1 MGGIAGIKMARR
13 RRGSCI
19 PVGLALLA
27 APWLSVWGIGLAVL
41 WLATVVVLTW
51 LLRHH
56 AKRHAARHRADEQAL
71 RESEQHFRILTE
83 TGHDAIITI
92 DQTSRILFANRATER
107 IFGYSIDELVGR
119 PLTMLMPQPLRAAH
133 TSGLKRYLETGRR
146 GLSWAGIEFIG
157 LRKSGK
163 EVSLEISFREQW
175 NNGKRCFTG
184 IIRDITEQNL
194 AEKLQ
199 EGRSKVLER
208 LAGGASLQEVLASLA
223 QTAEDLKPEMLCSVL
238 LLDPDK
244 RRLRHCAAPRLPA
257 FYNDAID
264 GLEIGP
270 GVGSCGT
277 AAYSGR
283 RVIVQDVLTHPYW
296 KEYRELAQRAGLR
309 ACWSEP
315 IVSSTD
321 EILGTFAM
329 YYREARGPDQLD
341 LEFIKSAAQLAGIA
355 IERKQAETE
364 LKVSQAR
371 LRVADRLA
379 SIGTLTAGLGHDMNN
394 VLFPIRCRLDALD
407 WQRVP
412 ADLKD
417 LLEAT
422 GDTVTYLQQLCA
434 GLRLL
439 SVDPR
444 ETEATREVTSLASWW
459 SQVSPLI
466 TKVPDRV
473 RLESSFPDDLPPIQ
487 VAPHSL
493 TQTILNLTVNAGEAM
508 PNGGLIRI
516 RADQSRDQ
524 SLVRI
529 RVTDEGVGMTQRVRL
544 RAFDP
549 FFTTKKRSLST
560 GLGLSLV
567 HAIVT
572 SAGGAVELESEP
584 GRGTTVTLTFRI
596 ARGCGTP
603 AKALDRPGRC
613 RATVSL
619 GDQRIAA
626 WVSSMLDSEGYE
638 VHHVEDGEP
647 ADSFLWV
654 TEPTADNLRTARR
667 FSRAQSGRQL
677 VVLGPAGADWDCLGA
692 VVVHDIRDLEAIRS
706 AVRTVASVKP
716 GA

>member
-1 MGGIAGIKMARR
+1 MKPARR
-13 RRGSCI
+13 RTGSC
-19 PVGLALLA
+19 VALGLALLV
-27 APWLSVWGIGLAVL
+27 APGLSVWGIGLAVL
-41 WLATVVVLTW
+41 WLATVVVLMW
-51 LLRHH
+51 LFRHQ
-56 AKRHAARHRADEQAL
+56 AKRHAARRRAVEQAL
-71 RESEQHFRILTE
+71 RESEQRFRIVTE
-83 TGHDAIITI
+83 TAPDAIITI

-119 PLTMLMPQPLRAAH
+119 PLTMLMPQSVGAAH

-146 GLSWAGIEFIG
+146 RLSWAGIKFNG
-157 LRKSGK
+157 LHKSGK
-163 EVSLEISFREQW
+163 EVSLEIAFREQL
-175 NNGKRCFTG
+175 NNGKQVFTG

-199 EGRSKVLER
+199 EGRSKVLDR

-270 GVGSCGT
+270 GVGSCGA
-277 AAYSGR
+277 AAYTGR

-321 EILGTFAM
+321 KILGTFAM

-439 SVDPR
+439 SADPQ
-444 ETEATREVTSLASWW
+444 ETQAAADVTSLASWW

-473 RLESSFPDDLPPIQ
+473 KLESRFPADLPPIQ

-493 TQTILNLTVNAGEAM
+493 TQTILNLTINAGEAM

-516 RADQSRDQ
+516 RADQTRDQ

-596 ARGCGTP
+596 AQRCGTP
-603 AKALDRPGRC
+603 AKALDRPSQG

-638 VHHVEDGEP
+638 VHHAEDGQP

-667 FSRAQSGRQL
+667 FSRARSGRQL
-677 VVLGPAGADWDCLGA
+677 VVLGPAGADWDRLGA
-692 VVVHDIRDLEAIRS
+692 IVVHDIRDLEAIRS